1 MARALESLTGIGQA
15 SLIPKAD
22 DPLGFFDRWL
32 RSALPRSTVVSSGDT
47 LKLYA
52 DNRVWAIFVYEAPDD
67 LTGLSAFKLNRSID
81 ELKSISQSV
90 VPDTTVLV
98 HGKPYVSANVAHTHL
113 LELSG
118 IATFIIIFLGGLIR
132 KWSPSNRFFVTR
144 LI

>member
-1 MARALESLTGIGQA
+1 MQITACG
-15 SLIPKAD
+15 P
-22 DPLGFFDRWL
+22 F
-32 RSALPRSTVVSSGDT
+32 
-47 LKLYA
+47 
-52 DNRVWAIFVYEAPDD
+52 FVYEAPDD